1 MRFAVLDLGSTSFQ
15 LLVTE
20 ASIDGSLTHVLRDRV
35 ILNLGSTLAAE
46 GHIPEA
52 EAARAGRVVRRFRDI
67 AERAGA
73 RTILPIATSALRDA
87 ANRPELA
94 MLLEDAAGAPI
105 RFIDGIEEGRLVFE
119 GIRASVALGA
129 GRTLAFDLG
138 GGSLEVVVGDG
149 SGVRWAESFPL
160 GAARLT
166 TAIARHDPMTRAE
179 RREVKAL
186 VEELLGPVA
195 DTVQRLQPVRCVAAG
210 GTAGA
215 LVRLLAAKRW
225 NPVPASLNQA
235 RMPLGDL
242 RSLSRVLCDAS
253 LEDRL
258 SMPAMDA
265 RRADL
270 MHVGSVVL
278 LAAAST
284 LGVTE
289 IVHSEWGL
297 REGVVID
304 ELGLDLASTPEEIR
318 TASISRLCRLWG
330 LDEAHARGVRDVALL
345 LFDETR
351 RLHHL
356 GSRERELLADAAI
369 LHDIGVRVSPDH
381 HHKHGAYLIEHAGLR
396 GFSPDEIAII
406 ASLVRFHRGSGPK
419 TSFPSY
425 AALQGDDRQAA
436 AVMIGL
442 LRVAHA
448 LRNGGD
454 FDVEAIDVTTRKGS
468 LALGVRGSSNPQAAA
483 EEAQERAEVLARAL
497 GVDVEVSV
505 FDSEAAGKSP
515 TRSA

>member
-20 ASIDGSLTHVLRDRV
+20 ASIDGSLTHILRDRV

-52 EAARAGRVVRRFRDI
+52 ESSRAGRVVRRFRDI

-94 MLLEDAAGAPI
+94 MLLEEAAGAPI

-119 GIRASVALGA
+119 GIRASVALGV
-129 GRTLAFDLG
+129 GPTLAFDLG

-149 SGVRWAESFPL
+149 SGMRWAESFPL

-166 TAIARHDPMTRAE
+166 TAIARHDPMTRTE

-186 VEELLGPVA
+186 VGELLLPVA
-195 DTVQRLQPVRCVAAG
+195 ETVQRLGPVRCVAAG

-215 LVRLLAAKRW
+215 LARLLAAKRW
-225 NPVPASLNQA
+225 SPVPASLNQA
-235 RMPLGDL
+235 TIELGEL
-242 RSLSRVLCDAS
+242 RALSRALCDAS
-253 LEDRL
+253 LEQRL
-258 SMPAMDA
+258 AMPAMDA

-270 MHVGSVVL
+270 LHVGAVVL

-284 LGVTE
+284 LGATE

-304 ELGLDLASTPEEIR
+304 ELDLDLPSTPDEIR
-318 TASISRLCRLWG
+318 TASISRLCCLWG

-345 LFDETR
+345 LFDETQP
-351 RLHHL
+351 LHHL
-356 GSRERELLADAAI
+356 GARERELLADAAI

-381 HHKHGAYLIEHAGLR
+381 HHKHGSYLIEHAGLR
-396 GFSPDEIAII
+396 GFSPDEIAIVS
-406 ASLVRFHRGSGPK
+406 SLVRFHRGSGPK

-436 AVMIGL
+436 AVLIGL
-442 LRVAHA
+442 LRIAHG
-448 LRNGGD
+448 LRRGGD
-454 FDVEAIDVTTRKGS
+454 FDVEAIEVTARKGK
-468 LALGVRGSSNPQAAA
+468 LGIGVRGSSNPQAAA
-483 EEAQERAEVLARAL
+483 EEAQERADVLSRAL
-497 GVDVEVSV
+497 GVDVDVAVS
-505 FDSEAAGKSP
+505 DSAVAGKSP
-515 TRSA
+515 TASA

>member
-94 MLLEDAAGAPI
+94 TQLQEAAGVPI

-119 GIRASVALGA
+119 GIRASVGLGP
-129 GRTLAFDLG
+129 GSTLALDLG
-138 GGSLEVVVGDG
+138 GGSLEVVVGDS
-149 SGVRWAESFPL
+149 SGMRWAESFPL

-166 TAIARHDPMTRAE
+166 TAIARHDPMSRGE

-186 VEELLGPVA
+186 VVELLQPLAETVA
-195 DTVQRLQPVRCVAAG
+195 RLGPVRCVAAG
-210 GTAGA
+210 GTTGA
-215 LVRLLAAKRW
+215 LARLLAAKRW
-225 NPVPASLNQA
+225 SPVPASLNQA
-235 RMPLGDL
+235 TIELADL
-242 RSLSRVLCDAS
+242 RALSRVLCDAS
-253 LEDRL
+253 FEERL
-258 SMPAMDA
+258 AMTGMDA

-270 MHVGSVVL
+270 LHVGSVVL
-278 LAAAST
+278 VAAAST
-284 LGVTE
+284 FGVRR

-304 ELGLDLASTPEEIR
+304 ELNLELATTPEELR
-318 TASISRLCRLWG
+318 SASIGRLVRLWG
-330 LDEAHARGVRDVALL
+330 LDEAHARGVRAIALL

-351 RLHHL
+351 RLHRL
-356 GSRERELLADAAI
+356 GDRERELLAHAAI

-381 HHKHGAYLIEHAGLR
+381 HHKHGAYLIDHAGLR
-396 GFSPDEIAII
+396 GFSPDEVAIMS
-406 ASLVRFHRGSGPK
+406 SLVRFHRGGSPK
-419 TSFPSY
+419 SSFSSF
-425 AALQGDDRQAA
+425 AALADDDRHAA
-436 AVMIGL
+436 SVLIGL
-442 LRVAHA
+442 LRIAHA
-448 LRNGGD
+448 LRRGGD
-454 FDVEAIDVTTRKGS
+454 FDVEAIDVTARKGILS
-468 LALGVRGSSNPQAAA
+468 IGVRGSSNPQAAA
-483 EEAQERAEVLARAL
+483 AEAQEQADVLSKAL
-497 GVDVEVSV
+497 DVEVGVEV
-505 FDSEAAGKSP
+505 FESAATGKAP
-515 TRSA
+515 DRSA